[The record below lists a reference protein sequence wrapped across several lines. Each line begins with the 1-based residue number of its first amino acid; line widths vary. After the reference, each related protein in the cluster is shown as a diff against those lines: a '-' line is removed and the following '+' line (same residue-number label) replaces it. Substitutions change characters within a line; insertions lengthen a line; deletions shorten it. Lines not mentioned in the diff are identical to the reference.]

1 MDDKKKQLAMD
12 FMNIFT
18 SEGGERVITNLSKF
32 CYENEST
39 YKGSDTHGSAFQEG
53 ARSVI
58 LYIRSQLKK
67 DLHEVRQ
74 EKARSQL

>member
-1 MDDKKKQLAMD
+1 MDDEKKQLVMD
-12 FMNIFT
+12 FMTTFT
-18 SEGGERVITNLSKF
+18 SEGGARVLDNLSKF

-39 YKGSDTHGSAFQEG
+39 YKGTDTHGTAFQEG

-67 DLHEVRQ
+67 DLHEVKQ
-74 EKARSQL
+74 KEARS